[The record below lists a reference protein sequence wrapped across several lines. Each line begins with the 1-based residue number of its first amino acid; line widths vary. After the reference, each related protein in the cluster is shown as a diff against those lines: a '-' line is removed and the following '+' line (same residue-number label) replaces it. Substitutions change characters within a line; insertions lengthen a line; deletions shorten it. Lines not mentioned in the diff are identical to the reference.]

1 MPGSA
6 RWDDPAERLDLTI
19 APCPRETQGGQ
30 ARLRS
35 IDVVARDEH
44 CAASTAADVAVR
56 TESPHRIQLPISHI
70 PGPPTEMYWSDAHV
84 DEIYPGFELRMTAR
98 DSM

>member
-1 MPGSA
+1 MLLLATGSA
-6 RWDDPAERLDLTI
+6 PTALLPI
-19 APCPRETQGGQ
+19 LLFAPK
-30 ARLRS
+30 
-35 IDVVARDEH
+35 
-44 CAASTAADVAVR
+44 VR
-56 TESPHRIQLPISHI
+56 TGYNLPISHV